1 MERLLTLYA
10 SQPWNFKWI
19 KTRDKIYSD
28 AIRNHSFVPF
38 WKAHL
43 LKPKYDEPKG
53 SNVLMIQ
60 CITVQRLPS
69 NFPQESAYQKFT
81 CPQTKFTFPD

>member
-1 MERLLTLYA
+1 MPLNNENLMDK
-10 SQPWNFKWI
+10 S
-19 KTRDKIYSD
+19 RDKIYSD

-53 SNVLMIQ
+53 SNVLMILLYKDYPTLAKHNSF
-60 CITVQRLPS
+60 ITGS
-69 NFPQESAYQKFT
+69 NVFHLNNNKSSEEMKN
-81 CPQTKFTFPD
+81 